1 MSIGGTSR
9 LLCGQLCM
17 LFKSSLLYP
26 YKNAVFRKIKTTLR
40 L

>member
-9 LLCGQLCM
+9 LLCGQLCR
-17 LFKSSLLYP
+17 LFKNQLLYP
-26 YKNAVFRKIKTTLR
+26 YKNAVFGKIKTILR